1 MDDGISTSQYSAT
14 STHVTSPLLAETLA
28 VLAAMN
34 FAYHMLSFNRS
45 SLWLSDTHQYNQ
57 EEGDEAWDFGVLRDI
72 YHLYT
77 AFKSILF
84 NFISR

>member
-45 SLWLSDTHQYNQ
+45 SL
-57 EEGDEAWDFGVLRDI
+57 
-72 YHLYT
+72 
-77 AFKSILF
+77 
-84 NFISR
+84 